1 MIKEDEAFET
11 VRKLCQNIDPEVRRN
26 AVRALVLFED
36 KKPLREVLDGA
47 LDDSDA
53 EVVAAARE
61 VRDTLERAG

>member
-1 MIKEDEAFET
+1 MSEH
-11 VRKLCQNIDPEVRRN
+11 RPLVRRN
-26 AVRALVLFED
+26 AVKTLVLFED
-36 KKPLREVLDGA
+36 EKPLREVLAGA